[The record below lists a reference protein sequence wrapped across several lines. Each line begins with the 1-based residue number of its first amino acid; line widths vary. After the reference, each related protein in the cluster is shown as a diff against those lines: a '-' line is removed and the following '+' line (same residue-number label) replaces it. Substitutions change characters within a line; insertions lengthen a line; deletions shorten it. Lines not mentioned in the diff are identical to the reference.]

1 MAERRGRIL
10 AAARRLIAER
20 GFEGLTMR
28 ELARASRVS
37 VPTVYNL
44 FGGKHAVLL
53 AELEETFAAVAGSLE
68 GVGGRGVVER
78 AFAIC
83 NTGNRELLAV
93 PAYSRELVHV
103 FLVAEETRPMRR
115 AINERYVALMAGV
128 LADGQDAGELV
139 PWVNPIVLARPMFAH
154 YVHAMIEWAGGEL
167 ADDEFR
173 AATELG
179 MSLMVLGVA
188 SGRARRALTAH
199 AAASQAMLLPRRA
212 RRALRGQ
219 ALRGQARK
227 GG

>member
-1 MAERRGRIL
+1 MSLLAEHMAERRARIL
-10 AAARRLIAER
+10 AAARTLIADR

-53 AELEETFAAVAGSLE
+53 AEPEETFAAVAGSLE
-68 GVGGRGVVER
+68 TVGGRGVVER

-83 NTGNRELLAV
+83 ETGNRELLAV

-115 AINERYVALMAGV
+115 AINERYVELMAGV
-128 LADGQDAGELV
+128 LADGQEAGELV
-139 PWVNPIVLARPMFAH
+139 RWIDPTILARRMFAH

-167 ADDEFR
+167 GDDEFR

-179 MSLMVLGVA
+179 MSLLLLGVA
-188 SGRARRALTAH
+188 TGRARRALATH
-199 AAASQAMLLPRRA
+199 AEKTQGLLSPRRT
-212 RRALRGQ
+212 RRGFRA
-219 ALRGQARK
+219 K